1 MNNMKAQING
11 CTYLCYL
18 KGYKYYCQKT
28 DENCD
33 GPPKRTITTT
43 MFSDYCNQ
51 PMSFSDVRSCVRK
64 EQNKQGRWVCREY
77 TKDYKMVSPKKV
89 ICVLPG
95 EPRPPAAVP
104 TLEIEKTAL
113 SEDEVQ
119 IWDMIQRMAQ
129 ASITLRT
136 VAEKAGIPMDRAEY
150 ALRML
155 ELKGLVYQYDDKQ
168 YSERKKRLKPYQ
180 VGLIHSYSHP
190 SGGANI
196 PASYQV
202 LEIDQVLPSHDPL
215 TNFRWNPN
223 YPKEIQDR
231 DYSNPNLP
239 YQGKV
244 YEKARKLDPSR
255 VISTAK
261 TSVEGPS
268 IIVDDDNVV
277 LSGNSRVLSIIL
289 ASKKYPARYK
299 EYIDYLLNHAVT
311 FGLDNQT
318 IKKLKR
324 PILVRRVAIPP
335 SQYKVFAS
343 LANESPAMT
352 LDLIGTLQ
360 SVAKYIPNDL
370 VMTMDIGDEETL
382 RAYIGSSRG
391 QRFSRSIMKALPA
404 TKVGAY
410 VDRGML
416 TEEGKALIEG
426 VLFYKLLP
434 NMETIEQMP
443 KNLKNTLSFS
453 IPEFFRLKIGTKSG
467 QIPAEWDLTKDLHKA
482 VKFFNRNLMDEPLDF
497 WLRQESFLAPKEQDI
512 WEENTLWGQTVRLLD
527 LYRNSYL
534 QFRNILREYASQAE
548 QILVPPPGG
557 PVGVLAEL
565 IDRDQAK
572 KKSKKAIKR
581 ALSGYQSN
589 LGLDIFE
596 VIATGR
602 RIGKASEKARELLRK
617 RESGKAGKR

>member
-1 MNNMKAQING
+1 MRAQING
-11 CTYLCYL
+11 CTYSCYL

-28 DENCD
+28 DGSCD
-33 GPPKRTITTT
+33 GPQKRTITTT
-43 MFSDYCNQ
+43 KFSDYCQTTN
-51 PMSFSDVRSCVRK
+51 FSGVRECVRK
-64 EQNKQGRWVCREY
+64 ERNKQGRLVCREY
-77 TKDYKMVSPKKV
+77 TKDYKMVSPKNV

-119 IWDMIQRMAQ
+119 IWDMIQRMAPFVYEG
-129 ASITLRT
+129 ASITLKT
-136 VAEKAGIPMDRAEY
+136 TAEKAGIPMDRAEY
-150 ALRML
+150 ALSML
-155 ELKGLVYQYDDKQ
+155 ELKGLVYQYDDKR

-190 SGGANI
+190 SGGTDI

-202 LEIDQVLPSHDPL
+202 LELDQVLPSHDPL

-231 DYSNPNLP
+231 DYSNPNLA

-244 YEKARKLDPSR
+244 YEKASKLDPPR

-268 IIVDDDNVV
+268 IVVDDDNLV

-311 FGLDNQT
+311 FGLDT
-318 IKKLKR
+318 KAIKKMKQ

-352 LDLIGTLQ
+352 LDIIGTLQ
-360 SVAKYIPNDL
+360 SVAKYIPDDL
-370 VMTMDIGDEETL
+370 VMTMDISDTETL
-382 RAYIGSSRG
+382 KAYIGSSRG
-391 QRFSRSIMKALPA
+391 QRFSRSIMDALPA
-404 TKVGAY
+404 TKVGTY

-426 VLFYKLLP
+426 VLFYKLVP
-434 NMETIEQMP
+434 SMETIEHMP
-443 KNLKNTLSFS
+443 KYLKNTLSFS
-453 IPEFFRLKIGTKSG
+453 IPEFFRLKIGAKSG
-467 QIPAEWDLTKDLHKA
+467 HIPEEWDLTKDLHKA
-482 VKFFNRNLMDEPLDF
+482 VNFFNRNLTDEPLSF

-512 WEENTLWGQTVRLLD
+512 WEENTLWGQTVRMLD
-527 LYRNSYL
+527 LYRNSHL
-534 QFRNILREYASQAE
+534 KFRTILRAYADQAE

-557 PVGVLAEL
+557 PIGVLSEL
-565 IDRDQAK
+565 IDRGKTAK
-572 KKSKKAIKR
+572 KK
-581 ALSGYQSN
+581 LSGYSTRSVN
-589 LGLDIFE
+589 LGMDIFE
-596 VIATGR
+596 VIAAGR
-602 RIGKASEKARELLRK
+602 ESKKARK
-617 RESGKAGKR
+617 